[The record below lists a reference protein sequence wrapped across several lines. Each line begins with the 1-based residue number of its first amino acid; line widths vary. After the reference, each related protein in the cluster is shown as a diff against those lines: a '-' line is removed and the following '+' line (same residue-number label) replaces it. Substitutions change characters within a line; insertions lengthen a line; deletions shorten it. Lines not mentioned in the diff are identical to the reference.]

1 MSKEMS
7 KTTMFLSSRQ
17 IILLILGL
25 SISGG
30 ILLFPARV
38 ARVFGT
44 SGWFLVPVAGLLFI
58 FTAWLTACLGRIFPG
73 ETVVEFSRR
82 LLGRPLGFLVSLV
95 VILFFLLYIP
105 VEIRI
110 LQELVNIS
118 ILRRAPSW
126 FVSATFLLVLVYATA
141 AEFETLAQVNEV
153 LIEITIIVG
162 LLVAFFGWRFFDPS
176 NLLPV
181 FNVEELNLAK
191 FWEEAGMILSYLG
204 YPLLFLVFPYVRR
217 PRELPRAAVFAV
229 TLVVLINAFFIITV
243 YGVFGR
249 NEVAGQAWPGLELAK
264 AVNFEVV
271 ILERLDMIL
280 IVSWLGAIFTTCFL
294 SYHFAVAGL
303 SRLFNMRSHSPL
315 AWALAPVIYY
325 LSTILTN
332 YFAWN
337 KWLSYL
343 SVLAVFV
350 GVVLPIFLLF
360 VAGLRRWLGPSG
372 GPGEEGQ

>member
-1 MSKEMS
+1 MS

-25 SISGG
+25 SIGG
-30 ILLFPARV
+30 GNLLLPGRV

-44 SGWFLVPVAGLLFI
+44 GGWILVLAAGLIFI
-58 FTAWLTACLGRIFPG
+58 FAAWICACLGRIFPG

-82 LLGRPLGFLVSLV
+82 LLGRPLGFLTGLV
-95 VILFFLLYIP
+95 VVLFFLLYIP

-126 FVSATFLLVLVYATA
+126 FVSSTFFLVLAYATA
-141 AEFETLAQVNEV
+141 TDFETLAQVNEV
-153 LIEITIIVG
+153 LIEITLIVG
-162 LLVAFFGWRFFDPS
+162 LMVTLFGWRFFDPS
-176 NLLPV
+176 HLQPV
-181 FNVEELNLAK
+181 FSVEEMNLAK
-191 FWEEAGMILSYLG
+191 FWEEAGMILGFTG
-204 YPLLFLVFPYVRR
+204 YPLLLLVFPFVRR
-217 PRELPRAAVFAV
+217 HRSLPRAAVFAV
-229 TLVVLINAFFIITV
+229 TLVVLTYAFFTITTL
-243 YGVFGR
+243 GVFGW

-294 SYHFAVAGL
+294 AYHFAVSGL
-303 SRLFNMRSHSPL
+303 SRLFNLRSHSPL
-315 AWALAPVIYY
+315 VWGLAPVIYY

-350 GVVLPIFLLF
+350 GVVLPVFLLF
-360 VAGLRRWLGPSG
+360 VAGLRRWLGSSG
-372 GPGEEGQ
+372 DTGED

>member
-1 MSKEMS
+1 MS

-25 SISGG
+25 SLGGG

-44 SGWFLVPVAGLLFI
+44 SGWLLVPAAGLLFI
-58 FTAWLTACLGRIFPG
+58 FAAWFTACLGRIFPG

-82 LLGRPLGFLVSLV
+82 LLGRPLGFLISLV
-95 VILFFLLYIP
+95 IVLFFLLYVP
-105 VEIRI
+105 VEIWI

-126 FVSATFLLVLVYATA
+126 FISTTFLLVLVYATA
-141 AEFETLAQVNEV
+141 TDFETLAQVNEV
-153 LIEITIIVG
+153 LIKIAIAVG
-162 LLVAFFGWRFFDPS
+162 LLVAIFGWRFFDPS
-176 NLLPV
+176 HLLPV
-181 FNVEELNLAK
+181 FSAEELNLAK
-191 FWEEAGMILSYLG
+191 FWEEAGMVLGYFG

-229 TLVVLINAFFIITV
+229 TLVVLLYTFLTV
-243 YGVFGR
+243 TTFGVFGR

-280 IVSWLGAIFTTCFL
+280 IISWLSAIFTTCFL

-303 SRLFNMRSHSPL
+303 SRLFNLRSHSPL

-325 LSTILTN
+325 LNTILTN

-337 KWLSYL
+337 QWLSYL
-343 SVLAVFV
+343 SVLALFV
-350 GVVLPIFLLF
+350 GVVFPVFLLF
-360 VAGLRRWLGPSG
+360 VAGLRRWLAPAG
-372 GPGEEGQ
+372 GPGEAGQ

>member
-1 MSKEMS
+1 MG

-30 ILLFPARV
+30 ILLFPGRI

-44 SGWFLVPVAGLLFI
+44 GGWVLVPAAGLLFI
-58 FTAWLTACLGRIFPG
+58 FAAWITARLGQLFPG

-95 VILFFLLYIP
+95 VVLFFLLYIP

-118 ILRRAPSW
+118 ILRQAPSW
-126 FVSATFLLVLVYATA
+126 FVSATFLLVLAYATA
-141 AEFETLAQVNEV
+141 AEFETLAMVNEI
-153 LIEITIIVG
+153 LIEITIFVG
-162 LLVAFFGWRFFDPS
+162 LLVALLGWRFFDPS
-176 NLLPV
+176 HLLPV
-181 FNVEELNLAK
+181 FSAEELNLAM
-191 FWEEAGMILSYLG
+191 FWEEAGMILNFIG
-204 YPLLFLVFPYVRR
+204 YPLLLLIFPFVRR
-217 PRELPRAAVFAV
+217 PKELPRAAVFAV
-229 TLVVLINAFFIITV
+229 TLVVLINAFFIVTTF
-243 YGVFGR
+243 GVFGR
-249 NEVAGQAWPGLELAK
+249 NEVAEQAWPGLELAK

-294 SYHFAVAGL
+294 AYHFAVAGL
-303 SRLFNMRSHSPL
+303 SRLFNLRSHSPL
-315 AWALAPVIYY
+315 AWGLAPVIYY

-337 KWLSYL
+337 QWLSYL
-343 SVLAVFV
+343 SALAVIV
-350 GVVLPIFLLF
+350 GVVIPLFLLF
-360 VAGLRRWLGPSG
+360 VAGLSRWLLGSSG
-372 GPGEEGQ
+372 